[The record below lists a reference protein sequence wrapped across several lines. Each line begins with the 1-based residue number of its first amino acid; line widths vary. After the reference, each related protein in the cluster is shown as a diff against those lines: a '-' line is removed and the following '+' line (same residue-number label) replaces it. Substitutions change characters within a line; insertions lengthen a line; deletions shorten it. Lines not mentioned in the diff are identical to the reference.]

1 MMFAKGGRF
10 FSLQRKRQLAF
21 PNCLSLITTQQFHGP
36 FFFSLPFLLSQE
48 EKEAGDWAQPT
59 CPKGRKAAR

>member
-21 PNCLSLITTQQFHGP
+21 PNCLSLITTQQFHGL
-36 FFFSLPFLLSQE
+36 FFF
-48 EKEAGDWAQPT
+48 
-59 CPKGRKAAR
+59 RKKKRKKA